1 MGATAHMFLPVFD
14 RLQVATSYQYLELR
28 FLIMQKMDERSCI
41 EDFNI

>member
-28 FLIMQKMDERSCI
+28 FELKSQHYRL
-41 EDFNI
+41 

>member
-28 FLIMQKMDERSCI
+28 FDIDI
-41 EDFNI
+41 DFEFSTS

>member
-28 FLIMQKMDERSCI
+28 FLKCK
-41 EDFNI
+41 

>member
-28 FLIMQKMDERSCI
+28 FIMQRT
-41 EDFNI
+41 F

>member
-28 FLIMQKMDERSCI
+28 FPKHRELET
-41 EDFNI
+41 